1 MKQIKT
7 VLKPYSGLYAFDKEV
22 NSLLSQG
29 WTLRKREIQKVS
41 GEISESFT
49 VPAVYVLY
57 AELDR
62 TVIPFEES
70 TI

>member
-7 VLKPYSGLYAFDKEV
+7 ILLPYSELETFDKKV
-22 NSLLSQG
+22 NGFLAEG

-41 GEISESFT
+41 GEVSESFN
-49 VPAVYVLY
+49 VPAVFVLY

-62 TVIPFEES
+62 FVLPFEEI
-70 TI
+70 TQ

>member
-7 VLKPYSGLYAFDKEV
+7 VLKPYSELYAFDEEV
-22 NSLLSQG
+22 NRLLSEG
-29 WTLRKREIQKVS
+29 WFLRKREIQRVA
-41 GEISESFT
+41 GEVSESFN

-62 TVIPFEES
+62 IVMPFEEV
-70 TI
+70 TV

>member
-7 VLKPYSGLYAFDKEV
+7 ILLPYSELETFDRKV
-22 NSLLSQG
+22 NRFLSEG
-29 WTLRKREIQKVS
+29 WTLRKREIQKVA
-41 GEISESFT
+41 GEISESFN

-62 TVIPFEES
+62 DYSSFEEV
-70 TI
+70 TQ

>member
-7 VLKPYSGLYAFDKEV
+7 VLKPYSELYAFDEEV
-22 NSLLSQG
+22 NRLLSEG
-29 WTLRKREIQKVS
+29 WILRKREIQRVA
-41 GEISESFT
+41 GEVSESFN

-62 TVIPFEES
+62 TVTSFEEV
-70 TI
+70 TL

>member
-7 VLKPYSGLYAFDKEV
+7 VLKPYSELYAFDNEV
-22 NSLLSQG
+22 NRLLSEG
-29 WTLRKREIQKVS
+29 WILRKREIQRVA
-41 GEISESFT
+41 GEVSESFN

-62 TVIPFEES
+62 TVTSFEEV
-70 TI
+70 TL

>member
-7 VLKPYSGLYAFDKEV
+7 ILLPYSELEKYDREV
-22 NSLLSQG
+22 NKLLAEG
-29 WTLRKREIQKVS
+29 WSLRKREIQKVA
-41 GEISESFT
+41 GEVSEAFT

-62 TVIPFEES
+62 FVMPFEEV

>member
-7 VLKPYSGLYAFDKEV
+7 IIKPYSELNSFDEEV
-22 NSLLSQG
+22 NQFLKEG
-29 WTLRKREIQKVS
+29 WFLRKREIQRVP

-62 TVIPFEES
+62 LIMPFDEV
-70 TI
+70 TL